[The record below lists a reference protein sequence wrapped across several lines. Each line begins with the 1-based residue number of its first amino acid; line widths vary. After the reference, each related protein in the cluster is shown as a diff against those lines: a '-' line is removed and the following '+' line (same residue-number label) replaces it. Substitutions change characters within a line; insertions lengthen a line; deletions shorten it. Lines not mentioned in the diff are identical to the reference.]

1 MAITV
6 KQNKPG
12 GIVVVRD
19 TATGYISLNSASIGA
34 NSVNEEVQE
43 MYITGIKWNVSGTN
57 TWTIARGANTVAV
70 LSGSGSHNYDDDQMR
85 LELPLSSGGEA
96 TANVVYTKSGGTGT
110 ILIKLHKVSGE

>member
-19 TATGYISLNSASIGA
+19 TATGFLSLNSATAGA
-34 NSVNEEVQE
+34 NAINEDVQE
-43 MYITGIKWNVSGTN
+43 MYITGIKWNVSGTE
-57 TWTIARGANTVAV
+57 TWTIKRGANTIAI

-85 LELPLSSGGEA
+85 LEEGIASA
-96 TANVVYTKSGGTGT
+96 TSNVVYTKSGGTGT
-110 ILIKLHKVSGE
+110 ILIKMHKVSGE

>member
-19 TATGYISLNSASIGA
+19 TASSYISLNSASIGA
-34 NSVNEEVQE
+34 NAVNETVQE
-43 MYITGIKWNVSGTN
+43 MYITGIKWNVSGTE
-57 TWTIARGANTVAV
+57 TWTIARGGNTVAI

-85 LELPLSSGGEA
+85 LESPVGGDA
-96 TANVVYTKSGGTGT
+96 QANVVYTKSGGTGT
-110 ILIKLHKVSGE
+110 ILIKIHKVSGE

>member
-19 TATGYISLNSASIGA
+19 TATGFLSLNSSTAGA
-34 NSVNEEVQE
+34 NSVNEDVQE
-43 MYITGIKWNVSGTN
+43 MYITGIKWNVSGTE
-57 TWTIARGANTVAV
+57 TWTIARGANTVAI

-85 LELPLSSGGEA
+85 LESPAGGDA
-96 TANVVYTKSGGTGT
+96 QANVVYTKSGGTGT
-110 ILIKLHKVSGE
+110 ILIKMHKVSGE

>member
-19 TATGYISLNSASIGA
+19 TATGYLSLNGAPGA
-34 NSVNEEVQE
+34 NGVSETVEE
-43 MYITGIKWNVSGTN
+43 MYITGIKWNVSGTE
-57 TWTIARGANTVAV
+57 TWTIARGANTVAI

-85 LELPLSSGGEA
+85 LEDGIAQA
-96 TANVVYTKSGGTGT
+96 TSNVVYTKSGGTGT
-110 ILIKLHKVSGE
+110 ILLKVHKVSGE